1 MSFAKSW
8 YVVETINTFWSEK
21 KEHKCENLEKKG
33 KMFDRVQNWSLSR
46 RCRRRRSGS
55 FFFCSFFFDQP
66 NSPLRSAFGLAS
78 LGTKK

>member
-33 KMFDRVQNWSLSR
+33 KMFDRVQNWSS
-46 RCRRRRSGS
+46 S
-55 FFFCSFFFDQP
+55 
-66 NSPLRSAFGLAS
+66 
-78 LGTKK
+78 